1 MYDDWNDTAGANPAP
16 LFALNKPMSE
26 STNLDFDDVSNAK
39 TALQQL
45 GYYETPRWG
54 LTHYPDEALF
64 GGLRAFQRDQGL
76 TVDGTMRPGGPTE
89 TALDGALRQIGRGKD
104 SWDPAAG
111 LLFNL
116 KDEVGQG
123 RANQPDDVAAVQRAL
138 GWSGHYGKGHQA
150 SGRFEG
156 ELDGAIRTA
165 QRELGVTQDGWLA
178 PKGETLAA
186 LGEAIRPKIATHFLN
201 ALESGGDETPAP
213 SPEAERPVR
222 LAMAPTPHRASD
234 AVLEGGASGEK
245 PLTKG
250 SVSPEF
256 LEATAAAEQPGIEPE
271 ERKINLES
279 TDSTAKGK
287 YQITNQTLRDA
298 GWKDADN
305 NWTDKARRHGV
316 ASDEEFR
323 NNVDAQELAAQDMF
337 RRKEESLRKLGLGR
351 YVDRTIE
358 GAVSD
363 FKVTEAGLL
372 AGAHREGEGVVKA
385 YLEHQAKNGWQ
396 SRFDNIDPKVQQ
408 ALRLVDR
415 NGKIRTAEDRF
426 RAVETRMREFEKI
439 PR

>member
-1 MYDDWNDTAGANPAP
+1 MYDDWNDAAGANPAP

-26 STNLDFDDVSNAK
+26 STNLDFDDVRNAK

-45 GYYETPRWG
+45 GYYETPSWG

-150 SGRFEG
+150 SGRFDG

-186 LGEAIRPKIATHFLN
+186 LGQAIRPKIATHFLN
-201 ALESGGDETPAP
+201 ALESGGNETPA
-213 SPEAERPVR
+213 PEAERPVR
-222 LAMAPTPHRASD
+222 LAMAPTPNRASD

-256 LEATAAAEQPGIEPE
+256 LDRIWSAEEPNRAPEQRRTGEAS
-271 ERKINLES
+271 KES
-279 TDSTAKGK
+279 TEKGK
-287 YQITNQTLRDA
+287 YQINDQTLRDS
-298 GWKDADN
+298 GWKDANN
-305 NWTDKARRHGV
+305 NWTDKARRNGV
-316 ASDEEFR
+316 GSDEEFR
-323 NNVDAQELAAQDMF
+323 NNVDAQELAAQDVF
-337 RRKEESLRKLGLGR
+337 RRKEESLRGLGLGR

-358 GAVSD
+358 GTVSD

-385 YLEHQAKNGWQ
+385 YLEHQTKNGWQ
-396 SRFDNIDPKVQQ
+396 SRFDNIDPKI
-408 ALRLVDR
+408 AAKFAIYDKS
-415 NGKIRTAEDRF
+415 GKLIRTAEDRF
-426 RAVETRMREFEKI
+426 RAVETRMRTFEKI
-439 PR
+439 GR